1 MLNIKICG
9 LLMVITTVMSCQ
21 DVVDYND
28 NYDDGL
34 ASNGAPV
41 INGVYDAEDR
51 EFAVPLTEGAFEDML
66 VLKGENLSY
75 ATKVMLNDVEIDL
88 STVYATSKTAYFPIP
103 RTIPGEV
110 TNKLYYETK
119 LGNASYDFSVKI
131 PELQVIGLTNEFAKP
146 GSSVKVE
153 GAYFDLYG
161 FGDENST
168 AAVKMN
174 GQKLE
179 VDSLTQQYM
188 SVVIPE
194 NASNNSTIEFTWNTT
209 DGMKSI
215 KVPYR
220 NTNAIIWDLSRPE
233 NYGLWAGKD
242 LITDGSNAG
251 DPESCYGSYF
261 RVKGSY
267 DAWSWNNLPCGGFN
281 MPAEVVAHPADYWFK
296 FEVNSSVGTPFYESG
311 TAGYLIQLN
320 GGKYS
325 WNPSANGSFNT
336 YGKWITIRLDLTQI
350 ATKGVENKW
359 TSLNWIM
366 QPTASWTIDHSFANI
381 RIEKK

>member
-9 LLMVITTVMSCQ
+9 LLMVAATFTSCQ

-28 NYDDGL
+28 NYDNGL

-41 INGVYDAEDR
+41 IHGVYNAEDR
-51 EFAVPLTEGAFEDML
+51 EFAMPLTEGAFEDML

-75 ATKVMLNDVEIDL
+75 ATKVMLNDVEVDL
-88 STVYATSKTAYFPIP
+88 NTVYATSKAAYFPIP
-103 RTIPGEV
+103 RTVPGEV

-119 LGNASYDFSVKI
+119 LGNTSCDFTVNV
-131 PELQVIGLTNEFAKP
+131 PELQVIGLANEFAKP

-161 FGDENST
+161 FGDENSA
-168 AAVKMN
+168 AAVKLG

-194 NASNNSTIEFTWNTT
+194 NAPDNAVIEFVWNTS
-209 DGMKSI
+209 DGMKSAN
-215 KVPYR
+215 VPYR
-220 NTNAIIWDLSRPE
+220 NTNAVIWDLSRPSD
-233 NYGLWAGKD
+233 YGFWKGTD

-251 DPESCYGSYF
+251 DPEPCYGPYF
-261 RVKGSY
+261 RVKGAY
-267 DAWSWNNLPCGGFN
+267 TAWSWNNLLCGGFN
-281 MPAEVVAHPADYWFK
+281 MPTEVTAHPVDYWLK
-296 FEVNSSVGTPFYESG
+296 FEVNSSAGTPFYESG
-311 TAGYLIQLN
+311 EAGYLIQLN
-320 GGKYS
+320 NGKYP

-336 YGKWITIRLDLTQI
+336 YGKWITIRLDLAQV
-350 ATKGVENKW
+350 ANNGVTDGWN
-359 TSLNWIM
+359 SLNWIM
-366 QPTASWTIDHSFANI
+366 QPTAAWTVDHSFANI